1 MKIGSV
7 EIKWQRIAAFIGIA
21 VLVLLIMDFN
31 ARLEEMT
38 RLTRQAE
45 LVRVRATEIMATQYN
60 LETAVA
66 YAQSDFSVEQW
77 AREQA
82 GMIKPGD
89 VPIAPMPVPG
99 GQPPPQENSPVVVP
113 TQVSNWQIWW
123 LVIFGE

>member
-21 VLVLLIMDFN
+21 ILVLLIMDFN

-38 RLTRQAE
+38 RLNRQAE
-45 LVRVRATEIMATQYN
+45 SVRVRATEIMATQYN

-66 YAQSDFSVEQW
+66 YAQSNFSVEQW

-82 GMIKPGD
+82 GLIRPGD
-89 VPIAPMPVPG
+89 VPIAPMSVPG
-99 GQPPPQENSPVVVP
+99 EQPPPQDSSPVVVP
-113 TQVSNWQIWW
+113 TQISNWQIWW

>member
-21 VLVLLIMDFN
+21 ILVLLIMDFN
-31 ARLEEMT
+31 SRLEEMT
-38 RLTRQAE
+38 RLNRQAE
-45 LVRVRATEIMATQYN
+45 SVRVRATEVMATQYN

-66 YAQSDFSVEQW
+66 YANSNFSVEQW

-82 GMIKPGD
+82 GMIRPGD

-99 GQPPPQENSPVVVP
+99 ATPISQDVSPVIVP
-113 TQVSNWQIWW
+113 TQVSNWQIWL
-123 LVIFGE
+123 LVLFGD

>member
-21 VLVLLIMDFN
+21 ILVLLIMDFN
-31 ARLEEMT
+31 SRLEEMT
-38 RLTRQAE
+38 RLNRQAE
-45 LVRVRATEIMATQYN
+45 SVRIRATEVMATQYN
-60 LETAVA
+60 METAVA

-82 GMIKPGD
+82 GMIREGD

-99 GQPPPQENSPVVVP
+99 EQPPPEENSPVVVP
-113 TQVSNWQIWW
+113 TQISNWEIWM
-123 LVIFGE
+123 LVIFGD

>member
-99 GQPPPQENSPVVVP
+99 EQPPPQENSPVVVP

>member
-7 EIKWQRIAAFIGIA
+7 EIKWQRIAAFIGIG

-31 ARLEEMT
+31 SRLEEMT
-38 RLTRQAE
+38 RLNRQAE
-45 LVRVRATEIMATQYN
+45 SVRVRATEIMATQYN
-60 LETAVA
+60 LQTAVA

-82 GMIKPGD
+82 GMIRPGD

-99 GQPPPQENSPVVVP
+99 AQLPPEESSPVVVP
-113 TQVSNWQIWW
+113 TQVSNWQIWMM
-123 LVIFGE
+123 VIFGD

>member
-21 VLVLLIMDFN
+21 ILVLLIMDFN

-38 RLTRQAE
+38 RLSRQAE
-45 LVRVRATEIMATQYN
+45 AVRVRATEVMATQYN
-60 LETAVA
+60 LQTAVA
-66 YAQSDFSVEQW
+66 YANSDFSVEQW

-89 VPIAPMPVPG
+89 KAIAPLTAPG
-99 GQPPPQENSPVVVP
+99 ATPEPQNVSPVIVP
-113 TQVSNWQIWW
+113 TQISNWQIWM
-123 LVIFGE
+123 LVIFGN

>member
-21 VLVLLIMDFN
+21 ILVLLIMDFN

-38 RLTRQAE
+38 RLSRQAE
-45 LVRVRATEIMATQYN
+45 SVRVRATEIMATQYN
-60 LETAVA
+60 LETAVS

-82 GMIKPGD
+82 GMIRPGD

-99 GQPPPQENSPVVVP
+99 AQPPPQDSSPVAVP
-113 TQVSNWQIWW
+113 TQISNWQIWW
-123 LVIFGE
+123 LVIFGD